1 MMFGRI
7 SRTRAAL
14 LGGLRIGG
22 PRPWLLPAFLRTV
35 RMP

>member
-1 MMFGRI
+1 LR
-7 SRTRAAL
+7 
-14 LGGLRIGG
+14 GGVRIGG

>member
-7 SRTRAAL
+7 ARPRAVL
-14 LGGLRIGG
+14 SGKVRIGG